1 MAELPVAPGQL
12 AWRCRRGMRELD
24 ELLSGWL
31 RERYSVAGAAT
42 QADFRAFL
50 ELPDPEIAAYL
61 MGHSEPAE
69 ARLRALVG
77 QIREHRPVSG

>member
-1 MAELPVAPGQL
+1 
-12 AWRCRRGMRELD
+12 
-24 ELLSGWL
+24 
-31 RERYSVAGAAT
+31 VAGAAT

>member
-1 MAELPVAPGQL
+1 MGEMPVAAGQL

-31 RERYSVAGAAT
+31 RERYSRAGAAI

-61 MGHSEPAE
+61 LGRSEPPE
-69 ARLRALVG
+69 ARVRALVG
-77 QIREHRPVSG
+77 QIRECRPRAE